1 MGMTKNIMERKLT
14 EEQVKKFKLLLI
26 EDEKLLRGIQHCLFC
41 AVGIFEIG
49 NKSIDGLR
57 YAGA

>member
-1 MGMTKNIMERKLT
+1 MAHNIGSSPQNIMGMTKNIMERKLT

-41 AVGIFEIG
+41 A
-49 NKSIDGLR
+49 
-57 YAGA
+57 